1 MLWTGIVLYVKNDM
15 IEKIDLII
23 KSLKERKNKYKELQ
37 EQSSKV
43 LGCIE
48 TLKAER
54 LKHDPITSLLNIHN
68 LWADKKYQSKSSK
81 SSTKSSKGQRVFLK
95 TSGSI
100 LSNKKNMQHLAAMR
114 YTLMDFN
121 SGAICSFIPKNAC
134 TNLRASF
141 ALSNGF
147 ISSINDVNWIHKNNT
162 SQNATELQIQN
173 ADYTFV
179 ILRNPF
185 WRITSCFIDKAVGDV
200 NGNETDSYEICKN
213 LHSIQ
218 ENETTFEKFIE
229 NLYFDQSLIQEDLHL
244 KRQGDFLVL
253 TDYDDWLS
261 VESYKSAATQIEKSC
276 GISLVDTRSSSSHT
290 TFGFEKM
297 HILNA
302 GELTIAELREIKSK
316 NIIPKY
322 ESLYT
327 EKTAFMV
334 SSMYW
339 SDIYLYILKIGI
351 TSEIESL
358 LTMASSYAIQLTND
372 NFS

>member
-1 MLWTGIVLYVKNDM
+1 M

-23 KSLKERKNKYKELQ
+23 KSLKEKEEKYRELQ
-37 EQSSKV
+37 AKSSK
-43 LGCIE
+43 LLNHIE
-48 TLKAER
+48 TLKVER
-54 LKHDPITSLLNIHN
+54 LKYDPITSLLNIHN
-68 LWADKKYQSKSSK
+68 LWAGKKHQSKSSK
-81 SSTKSSKGQRVFLK
+81 SSTKNSKGQRVFLK

-147 ISSINDVNWIHKNNT
+147 ISSLDDVNWIHKNNT

-179 ILRNPF
+179 VLRNPF
-185 WRITSCFIDKAVGDV
+185 WRIISCFIDKAVGDV
-200 NGNETDSYEICKN
+200 NGNETDSYEICKD

-218 ENETTFEKFIE
+218 ESETTFEKFIE
-229 NLYFDQSLIQEDLHL
+229 NLYFNQALIQGDLHL

-261 VESYKSAATQIEKSC
+261 VESYKSAATQIEESC
-276 GISLVDTRSSSSHT
+276 GISLVDTRNSSSHT

-302 GELTIAELREIKSK
+302 GELTISELREIKSK

-322 ESLYT
+322 ESLYS

-339 SDIYLYILKIGI
+339 SDIYLYILKIGM

-358 LTMASSYAIQLTND
+358 LAMASSYAIQLTND
-372 NFS
+372 SL

>member
-1 MLWTGIVLYVKNDM
+1 M

-23 KSLKERKNKYKELQ
+23 QSLKIRSEKYKELQ
-37 EQSSKV
+37 AQSSK
-43 LGCIE
+43 LLNHIE
-48 TLKAER
+48 TLKVER

-68 LWADKKYQSKSSK
+68 LWADKKYQLKLNK
-81 SSTKSSKGQRVFLK
+81 TSTKNSKGQRVFLK

-114 YTLMDFN
+114 YTLMDFK
-121 SGAICSFIPKNAC
+121 SGAVCSFIPKNAC

-147 ISSINDVNWIHKNNT
+147 ISSLDDVNWIHKNNT

-185 WRITSCFIDKAVGDV
+185 WRIISCFLDKAVGDI
-200 NGNETDSYEICKN
+200 NGNEIDSYTICRD

-218 ENETTFEKFIE
+218 EHETTFEKFIE
-229 NLYFDQSLIQEDLHL
+229 NLYFNQSLIQEDLHL
-244 KRQGDFLVL
+244 NRQGDFLVL
-253 TDYDDWLS
+253 TDYDNWLS
-261 VESYKSAATQIEKSC
+261 VESYKSAATQIEESC
-276 GISLVDTRSSSSHT
+276 GISLVDTRNSSSHT

-302 GELTIAELREIKSK
+302 GELTIAELRELKSK

-322 ESLYT
+322 ESLYN
-327 EKTAFMV
+327 EKTSFMV
-334 SSMYW
+334 TSMYW
-339 SDIYLYILKIGI
+339 SDIYLYILKIGM
-351 TSEIESL
+351 TSEIENL
-358 LTMASSYAIQLTND
+358 LTMASTYAIQLTND
-372 NFS
+372 SI